1 MQINRPRRIR
11 RQKGDEVDMMPA
23 EPIDDPD
30 DTAAAEANPE
40 SRRADL
46 TVRRALVAD
55 QPRFLA
61 FLIRRLRDRDTAGE
75 VFQRFVLHALE
86 RSDDIRDPGAVHG
99 WLGRVLAST
108 LADHYRRAH
117 RMQRNERAMRE
128 ADLARLIT
136 NLERDDTA
144 AACVC
149 LHLLLPGLRPA
160 YAELLRRVDLE
171 GEPHAQAAAQLRI
184 DINNLYVRLHRAR
197 QDLRRRLMAFCRT
210 CPEDGFLACRCEGRS
225 PL

>member
-1 MQINRPRRIR
+1 
-11 RQKGDEVDMMPA
+11 MPA
-23 EPIDDPD
+23 DPIDDPN
-30 DTAAAEANPE
+30 DTAPADASAASP
-40 SRRADL
+40 RADL
-46 TVRRALVAD
+46 AVRRALVAD
-55 QPRFLA
+55 QPRFLG

-86 RSDDIRDPGAVHG
+86 RSGDIRDSGAVHG

-117 RMQRNERAMRE
+117 RMQRNERAVRE
-128 ADLARLIT
+128 ADLARPIT
-136 NLERDDTA
+136 NLEQDDTA

-171 GEPHAQAAAQLRI
+171 GEP
-184 DINNLYVRLHRAR
+184 RAR
-197 QDLRRRLMAFCRT
+197 GGAASHRHQQLERAPASRASGPAPAADGVLPDLPRRRLPRVPMRGGEPPVKPPTLRAECV
-210 CPEDGFLACRCEGRS
+210 
-225 PL
+225 